1 MRKIQNLVVG
11 CGLSGATIAR
21 KIAEEQNAHVVVVD
35 GRNTL
40 GGNAYDYRDEN
51 GITVHQY
58 GSHIFH
64 TSKEDVW
71 RWVNRFASFNT
82 YMHRVIALID
92 GIEATAPFN
101 LRTLHRVLP
110 PLLAERIERKLL
122 ERFEYNARVPI
133 TELRKLQA
141 EDDDLKFLADYVY
154 CKVFREYTEKQWGA
168 SLDEAGKCAVTA
180 RAPILISC
188 DERYFQDKY
197 QGIPLCG
204 YTELVRRMLDHP
216 NIELRLGVFY
226 CEVTE
231 EWERLF
237 YTGSIDEFFDYRYGR
252 LPYRSVRLDLE
263 THNVPFYQSN
273 AVVNYPCN
281 YDFTRIHEYKYYL
294 NEQSEKTVIAKEY
307 PEEYIPGVNERFY
320 PVNCAKSLE
329 LYAKYAQAAQ
339 TLSNV
344 HFLGR
349 LGSYRYYDMDAAIA
363 KALELYNSL
372 QK

>member
-1 MRKIQNLVVG
+1 MKIIKNLVVG

-21 KIAEEQNAHVVVVD
+21 KIAEDFNSPVVIID
-35 GRNTL
+35 ERNTL

-51 GITVHQY
+51 GITVHHY

-64 TSKEDVW
+64 TSREDVW
-71 RWVNRFASFNT
+71 KWVNRFASFNT
-82 YMHRVIALID
+82 YMHRVVALID
-92 GIEATAPFN
+92 GIETTAPFN
-101 LRTLHRVLP
+101 LRTLHRVF
-110 PLLAERIERKLL
+110 PLTLAKRIEEKLL

-133 TELRKLQA
+133 TELKQQT
-141 EDDDLKFLADYVY
+141 EDADLKFLADYVY
-154 CKVFREYTEKQWGA
+154 RKVFEEYTDKQWGD
-168 SLDEAGKCAVTA
+168 SLDEAGKRAVTS

-226 CEVTE
+226 CDVTE

-344 HFLGR
+344 HFFGR